1 MSRLSRLG
9 LAAMAAVS
17 LTGCGVRQSDVIEAG
32 GPATV
37 TVFPDAKQRQIVFFV
52 SSEGR
57 LTPVAGGVFTD
68 TDREGGYENGKVPGE
83 IALSMLLFGPSEKAR
98 AAGLHTELPPAEGH
112 IDMKSGT
119 DQALVRVPVAVRRL
133 GKTAVRQLVCTAAY
147 AEGGDGTAEVT
158 VAGNDGRLPPA
169 HCDA

>member
-1 MSRLSRLG
+1 MKRLDRLDRLSRLG
-9 LAAMAAVS
+9 LPVVAAVL

-37 TVFPDAKQRQIVFFV
+37 TVFPAAEQRQIVFFV

-57 LTPVAGGVFTD
+57 LTPVSGRVFTD
-68 TDREGGYENGKVPGE
+68 TDREGEYENRKVPGE
-83 IALSMLLFGPSEKAR
+83 MALSMLLFGPSEKAR

-119 DQALVRVPVAVRRL
+119 DQA
-133 GKTAVRQLVCTAAY
+133 
-147 AEGGDGTAEVT
+147 
-158 VAGNDGRLPPA
+158 
-169 HCDA
+169 

>member
-1 MSRLSRLG
+1 MKRLSRLG
-9 LAAMAAVS
+9 LAAVAAVS

-37 TVFPDAKQRQIVFFV
+37 TVFPDAEQRVLLFFV

-57 LTPVAGGVFTD
+57 LTPVSGGVFM
-68 TDREGGYENGKVPGE
+68 DRKGEYDGKVPGE
-83 IALSMLLFGPSEKAR
+83 VALMMLLGGPSATAR
-98 AAGLHTELPPAEGH
+98 AAGLHTELPRSAGH
-112 IDMKSGT
+112 IGMKSGT
-119 DQALVRVPVAVRRL
+119 DQVSVRVPIAVRGL

-158 VAGNDGRLPPA
+158 VAGDDGRLPA
-169 HCDA
+169 MHCDA